1 MRFMLILAL
10 CALALSSVAGC
21 GGAKKVLLQKDE
33 EIASLQDRIG
43 DLETELSGEQR
54 RAQEVHNELE
64 TELASFRDKE
74 QLLID
79 SLNNMSI
86 ITISDAA
93 LFGLSS
99 VHLTATGTA
108 ILDKVA
114 GVIANNTD
122 RQIWIEGHT
131 DNIPIATEFRDNFA
145 SNWEL
150 SSARAHAALQY
161 MLSKHGLN
169 PGRLAAVGY
178 GEHRPRADN
187 TTADGRGKNRRVV
200 IVVGSK
206 RLAGM

>member
-1 MRFMLILAL
+1 MSFMLILTFSAAL
-10 CALALSSVAGC
+10 LSSVAGC
-21 GGAKKVLLQKDE
+21 SGNKDLLLQKDE
-33 EIASLQDRIG
+33 EIASLNGRIG
-43 DLETELSGEQR
+43 ELETELSGEQR
-54 RAQEVHNELE
+54 RAQEVHDELE
-64 TELASFRDKE
+64 AELASFRDKE
-74 QLLID
+74 LLLID

-86 ITISDAA
+86 ITVSDAA

-99 VHLTATGTA
+99 VRLTANGTA

-131 DNIPIATEFRDNFA
+131 DNIQIASEFRDNFA

-161 MLSKHGLN
+161 LLSKHALN
-169 PGRLAAVGY
+169 PNRLAAVGY

-187 TTADGRGKNRRVV
+187 TSAEGRSKNRRVV

-206 RLAGM
+206 RLAGI

>member
-10 CALALSSVAGC
+10 SAILLSSVAGC
-21 GGAKKVLLQKDE
+21 SNNKDLLLQKDE
-33 EIASLQDRIG
+33 EITSLNNRIG

-54 RAQEVHNELE
+54 RAQEVHNQLE

-86 ITISDAA
+86 ITVSDAA

-99 VHLTATGTA
+99 VHLTANGTA

-114 GVIANNTD
+114 GVIANNED

-161 MLSKHGLN
+161 FLSKHRLN
-169 PGRLAAVGY
+169 PSRLAAVGY
-178 GEHRPRADN
+178 GEHRPLAEN
-187 TTADGRGKNRRVV
+187 TTSEGRGKNRRVV

-206 RLAGM
+206 RLAGL